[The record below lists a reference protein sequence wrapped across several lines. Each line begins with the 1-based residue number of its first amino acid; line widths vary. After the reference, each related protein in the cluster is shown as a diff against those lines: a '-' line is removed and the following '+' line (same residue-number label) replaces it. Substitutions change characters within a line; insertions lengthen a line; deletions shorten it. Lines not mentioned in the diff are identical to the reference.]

1 MEGFISS
8 RRNFEDFRRQ
18 IPENVKSQFEELR
31 EFCLSLG
38 DKVVEDVRMH
48 RIVFSKSFS
57 FRWFADLE
65 PDNNE
70 ILLKIQ
76 TSRKLPQT
84 TIVIKENMQLGNVKE
99 IIQQAYEKIR

>member
-1 MEGFISS
+1 MDGFISS
-8 RRNFEDFRRQ
+8 KRNFEDFKQQ
-18 IPENVKSQFEELR
+18 IPQTLTSKFEELR
-31 EFCLSLG
+31 GFCLSLG
-38 DKVVEDVRMH
+38 DNVVEDVRMH
-48 RIVFSKSFS
+48 RVVFSKSFS

-65 PDNNE
+65 PDKNE

-84 TIVIKENMQLGNVKE
+84 TIVVKENMQLDNVKE